1 MSLGMA
7 LLVGTSGCAAIR
19 GPAWEPR
26 TTGSETT
33 EGEESGSETSQP
45 DYDEVE
51 PFDQDSSLS
60 ETDESGG
67 GDEGDAAIEEGKG
80 EPSATRTESAPPPA
94 KKSCP
99 GLNET
104 TCKIT
109 VGCAWDTVKNC
120 VDE

>member
-1 MSLGMA
+1 MSLVMA
-7 LLVGTSGCAAIR
+7 LLVGFTGCAAIR

-33 EGEESGSETSQP
+33 EAEQGDGEASQR

-51 PFDQDSSLS
+51 PFDQDSDLS
-60 ETDESGG
+60 DSDESGD
-67 GDEGDAAIEEGKG
+67 GDEGDAASEEGSG
-80 EPSATRTESAPPPA
+80 DSGATATESAPPPA

-99 GLNET
+99 DLDEK

-109 VGCAWDTVKNC
+109 VGCAWDSVKNC